1 MNSHRESLK
10 RLRWFTARASNGSGA
25 CVEVAF
31 VDRKS
36 VAVRDS
42 KDRGIRPFV
51 VGGQGWACFV
61 QSVGAGGF
69 GPVG

>member
-1 MNSHRESLK
+1 MSDYPEHLK
-10 RLRWFTARASNGSGA
+10 RLPWFTAQASNGGGA

-31 VDRKS
+31 LGEGS

-42 KDRGIRPFV
+42 KDRYVRPFP
-51 VGGQGWACFV
+51 VGGQGWSCFIE
-61 QSVGAGGF
+61 SAGAGTF